1 MVATHKLFGCTDKV
15 PAAVLESVKN
25 AINKETTTVQ
35 ELFYHVFSFKNIDGV
50 LDDATKTRIA
60 KNLQTILKKDDSLS
74 SLGHG
79 FYIASELGSHGA
91 FAFNR
96 VEDAIVQADEVDGK
110 MLQFEGGLSIT
121 ALLVNGIFK

>member
-1 MVATHKLFGCTDKV
+1 LVATHKKLGCTEKL
-15 PAAVLESVKN
+15 PSAVLDTVRAS
-25 AINKETTTVQ
+25 INKDASTVQ
-35 ELFYHVFSFKNIDGV
+35 EIFYNFYSFKHIDG
-50 LDDATKTRIA
+50 LLEDAAKAKIA

-74 SLGHG
+74 SLGHA
-79 FYIASELGSHGA
+79 FYIASELGTHGA

-121 ALLVNGIFK
+121 ALIVNGIFK

>member
-1 MVATHKLFGCTDKV
+1 
-15 PAAVLESVKN
+15 VLESVTT
-25 AINKETTTVQ
+25 AANKETTTVQ
-35 ELFYHVFSFKNIDGV
+35 ELFYNFFSFKNVDGT
-50 LDDATKTRIA
+50 LDDAKKAKIA

-74 SLGHG
+74 SLGHA
-79 FYIASELGSHGA
+79 FYIASELGTHGA

-121 ALLVNGIFK
+121 ALLINGIFK